1 MFNSQSV
8 VYIFVNYIF
17 VAEKWI
23 QSVQQMAKRTPIN
36 AFSAVKKCKSKKLTI
51 ASSKTM
57 KTKSENNRK
66 WENLLIDHNLECNY
80 NFSLILFLV
89 SLEWSQWNVFWT

>member
-36 AFSAVKKCKSKKLTI
+36 AFSAVKKCKNKKLTI
-51 ASSKTM
+51 ASSKTI
-57 KTKSENNRK
+57 KTKSENNRNIHVSDSQGTVNM
-66 WENLLIDHNLECNY
+66 ENNC
-80 NFSLILFLV
+80 SFL
-89 SLEWSQWNVFWT
+89 